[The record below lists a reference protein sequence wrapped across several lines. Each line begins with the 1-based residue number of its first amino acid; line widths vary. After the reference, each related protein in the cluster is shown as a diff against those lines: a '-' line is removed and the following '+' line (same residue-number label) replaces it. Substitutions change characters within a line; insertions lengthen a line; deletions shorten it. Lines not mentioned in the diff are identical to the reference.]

1 MTDHHDTHTAAL
13 PTPGAGPLMRM
24 LAVAG
29 IVSSPTNPR
38 KHFDQAKLQELAES
52 IQASGVHQPIL
63 VRPLPGSRVEETS
76 RARRDA
82 AMQQAWPFPKK
93 QAARD
98 LPPIEYEL
106 VAGERRWRAC
116 QMAGLAEIPAMIR
129 ELSDDQVLEIQIV
142 ENLQRDDLTELE
154 EAEGY
159 EHLMQH
165 SGLNADQVGAKIGKS
180 RSYVYARLKLLALCH
195 DGRKALREGKID
207 ASKGLLIARIPDE
220 ALQLKALKQISL
232 TYYYGGDP
240 MSYRE
245 AAAYVQREFMLRLDQ
260 AVFKITDATLIEKA
274 GSCRECPKRTGAAP
288 DLFADVKGADVCTD
302 PPCFH
307 AKEQAHADRMKREA
321 LERGQ
326 TLIEGREAKALMPNS
341 WSGKVE
347 GYLRLDDKADSPAD
361 KPLRK
366 LIGKQL
372 EKAGVQPTLIA
383 NPHRAGELVAV
394 ITREQA
400 AELLKAQGHDEAAQR
415 VDEATQHMAKADA
428 AQAKKDRKQEYEET
442 WRWNVLEHAWTAL
455 QTSQVDLS
463 TAVVRHVASHYAS
476 LCNMD
481 DAKRLCKLLG
491 LGKVA
496 PKDGLAQHVNST
508 DKPGNVLMLLLMYRD
523 RAYRHWLDANDQ
535 VNEGLLLIAGECK
548 VDVEAVKAQTQ
559 AAMRAAAKEAA
570 KKAAKPEA
578 PETADTPP
586 PAAQA
591 KTTRAK
597 GKTGKGTDRPAAP
610 AGESAARKRKLSA
623 EEASLGIAAAMQGV
637 EETNPGAAAAAQG
650 DEAGPVADAL
660 APGAG
665 VDPDTGAPTEGAASE
680 GAFLAGQRVTVNDT
694 VNQRQIR
701 FKGRTGTV
709 VRQTGPEAFD
719 VSFPGRAGG
728 LAGFHTSELEAAA

>member
-1 MTDHHDTHTAAL
+1 MTDQHDTLTAAL
-13 PTPGAGPLMRM
+13 AIAGGGPLMRM
-24 LAVAG
+24 IEIAL
-29 IVSSPTNPR
+29 IEESLTNPR
-38 KHFDQAKLQELAES
+38 KHFDQAKLNELAES
-52 IQASGVHQPIL
+52 IKASGVHQPIL
-63 VRPLPGSRVEETS
+63 VRPLPGSRVPETFGF
-76 RARRDA
+76 RRQGA
-82 AMQQAWPFPKK
+82 P
-93 QAARD
+93 
-98 LPPIEYEL
+98 LPAYEL
-106 VAGERRWRAC
+106 VAGSRRLRASRF
-116 QMAGLAEIPAMIR
+116 AGLAEIPAMIR

-180 RSYVYARLKLLALCH
+180 RSYVYARLKLLALCQ

-220 ALQLKALKQISL
+220 ALQLKALKHITQPR
-232 TYYYGGDP
+232 YYGDG

-245 AAAYVQREFMLRLDQ
+245 AAEYVQREFMLRLDH
-260 AVFKITDATLIEKA
+260 AVFKVTDATLIEKA
-274 GSCRECPKRTGAAP
+274 GSCRECPKRTGHAP

-307 AKEQAHADRMKREA
+307 AKEQAHADRTKREA

-326 TLIEGREAKALMPNS
+326 TLIEGREAKALMPHA

-347 GYLRLDDKADSPAD
+347 GYLRLDDKADSPTD

-366 LIGKQL
+366 LIGKQM

-400 AELLKAQGHDEAAQR
+400 AELLKAQGHEEAAQR

-428 AQAKKDRKQEYEET
+428 AQAKKDRKQEYEEQ
-442 WRWNVLEHAWTAL
+442 WRWNLLEHAWTAL
-455 QTSQVDLS
+455 QTTQVDLS
-463 TAVVRHVASHYAS
+463 AEVVRHVASHYAS

-496 PKDGLAQHVNST
+496 PKDGLMQHVAGT

-535 VNEGLLLIAGECK
+535 VNEGLLLVAGECK

-559 AAMRAAAKEAA
+559 AAMRAAAK
-570 KKAAKPEA
+570 KAAKEAAPPAA

-591 KTTRAK
+591 KTTRAR
-597 GKTGKGTDRPAAP
+597 GKTGKAGDRPAAP
-610 AGESAARKRKLSA
+610 AGESAPRKRKLSA

-637 EETNPGAAAAAQG
+637 EETHPGAAAAAQG

-665 VDPDTGAPTEGAASE
+665 VGPDTGAPAEGAASN
-680 GAFLAGQRVTVNDT
+680 GAFRIGQLVTVNDT
-694 VNQRQIR
+694 VTQPRQIQL
-701 FKGRTGTV
+701 KGCSGTV
-709 VRQTGPEAFD
+709 VGQAGPEAFL
-719 VSFPGRAGG
+719 VEFLGRGKKPV
-728 LAGFHTSELEAAA
+728 GFHTSELEAAA